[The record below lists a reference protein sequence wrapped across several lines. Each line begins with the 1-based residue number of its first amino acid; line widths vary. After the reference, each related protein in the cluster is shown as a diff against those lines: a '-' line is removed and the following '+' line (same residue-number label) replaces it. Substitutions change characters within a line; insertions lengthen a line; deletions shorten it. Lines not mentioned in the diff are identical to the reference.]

1 MADGRAVS
9 FLAEEGLLPAIVD
22 VVLPHINLIAVRH
35 TNGDGLVV
43 PSRLAEFLVC
53 DVFRRAIFVDL
64 DLQCVAR
71 AVKPLVEGRVV
82 EATWTSIISGCRG
95 FLLLLGR
102 AASRVEGAPVLI
114 SVEVHDD
121 DNGR

>member
-9 FLAEEGLLPAIVD
+9 FLAVVGLLPAIVY
-22 VVLPHINLIAVRH
+22 VVLPHIDLIAVRH

-43 PSRLAEFLVC
+43 PSRLAEFLVG

-64 DLQCVAR
+64 DLQCVTR

-95 FLLLLGR
+95 FLLLFGR
-102 AASRVEGAPVLI
+102 AASRVEGVPVLM
-114 SVEVHDD
+114 SVGLHGEDL
-121 DNGR
+121 GR